1 MCKTSIFQKVSVIM
15 QRKRHWLKG
24 DCHLHTCNSDGKFTP
39 EELYEMLYE
48 LGMDFA
54 YITDHNVNSP
64 GMKAFNHKGVAI
76 FPGME
81 ISGGLGHVN
90 IWGEGLPF
98 ERIERPET
106 EEEYEELISKARLA
120 GAHVSVNHPF
130 DRKLPWCI
138 DRDNYKM
145 DSVEVW
151 NSPMHTDNVYCLEW
165 WANKILNGE
174 FIPAVGGSDYHR
186 DYVVTKLLCTPTTYV
201 YAESNSIEDV
211 TAAIK
216 RGNVFVTNSPSAPK
230 LFLTS
235 GEAVPGDTVEYDN
248 RNFVEIEL
256 EKLKA
261 GQTLR
266 IYCNEKVIYELTA
279 KTTHKNIKETISV
292 PEKGFVR
299 ADVRFSY
306 SKPAQLVYTKVA
318 GGLLGM
324 HDKGEP
330 VPDMI
335 YSFTNPIFFK

>member
-1 MCKTSIFQKVSVIM
+1 MSVIM

-24 DCHLHTCNSDGKFTP
+24 DCHLHTANSDGKFTP
-39 EELYEMLYE
+39 EELYDKLYA

-64 GMKAFNHKGVAI
+64 GQKSFNHKGVAI

-81 ISGGLGHVN
+81 ISGDLGHVN

-98 ERIERPET
+98 ERIERPDT
-106 EEEYEELISKARLA
+106 EEEYEELVSQARKA
-120 GAHVSVNHPF
+120 GAHISVNHPF
-130 DRKLPWCI
+130 DRKLSWCI

-151 NSPMHTDNVYCLEW
+151 NSPMHTDNVYCFNW
-165 WANKILNGE
+165 WTKKLLNGE

-186 DYVVTKLLCTPTTYV
+186 DYYVTNLLCTPTTYV
-201 YAESNSIEDV
+201 YTESNTIEDV

-216 RGNVFVTNSPSAPK
+216 RGNVFVTNSPTAAK
-230 LFLTS
+230 LLLTS
-235 GEAVPGDTVEYDN
+235 KDAVPGDTVEYEKQN
-248 RNFVEIEL
+248 YVKIEL

-261 GQTLR
+261 GHTLR
-266 IYCNEKVIYELTA
+266 VYHNENVIYELTA
-279 KTTHKNIKETISV
+279 KKSIKNISEIIPVPSV
-292 PEKGFVR
+292 GFVR
-299 ADVRFSY
+299 ADVKFTY
-306 SKPAQLVYTKVA
+306 SKPAALLYTKVA

-324 HDKGEP
+324 HDNGEP

-335 YSFTNPIFFK
+335 YAFTNPIFFK